1 VTDRDDGATNANGF
15 DDVCPECDEIVQPKE
30 TRCVGCG
37 EYLGAPGEY
46 AREGG
51 DSDRQVL
58 ADTEDGDSL
67 DEVYREYDNEKR
79 KEEFVLLAWV
89 LGGAAVLVFI
99 IGLALGWWSDD
110 DARPASNDPA
120 VVEPVAVDP
129 NG

>member
-1 VTDRDDGATNANGF
+1 MTDRDDEATDAYGF
-15 DDVCPECDEIVQPKE
+15 VDVCPECDEVVQPNE
-30 TRCVGCG
+30 TQCDACG

-46 AREGG
+46 ERERG
-51 DSDRQVL
+51 DTDRQVL

-67 DEVYREYDNEKR
+67 DDVYRQYDNEKR

-99 IGLALGWWSDD
+99 VGLALGWWNDD
-110 DARPASNDPA
+110 DARPTSNEPA